1 MIRYL
6 KRIVIQN
13 IVSPS
18 GLAIISYCIFLFAWL
33 FPAGL
38 YTEYIHEPDLMFL
51 DPLVLAFYTSCV
63 AAFLLGV
70 RASCF
75 VVTGRRS
82 PAVSITV
89 RNPFLYLAIPVFL
102 GLVWCGIYL
111 KMLGGKLDFVAL
123 LLSQQGESIKVAG
136 EFGALSVGIWSS
148 GLFMLTAALWWSSVR
163 AKQLQLSGFSRHA
176 FRILFFAGVIVDVT
190 TCVAT
195 VDRTSLMP
203 LIAGLSVTWL
213 FGKTVTRNIRI
224 LRLASI
230 GLSSTAG
237 VIAVFLL
244 MSFLRG
250 TIAIKGLMMLLLG
263 YTIVS
268 YNRMAALLLGVMH
281 DSYQGRGVYLFPI
294 LRENVTL
301 NKLFHLNDRFDWP
314 TAWGLWSAAFSSV
327 ASAGLNPG
335 FNFYSVFGALYSDLG
350 WLTLAYLFFVGILV
364 GCLWWKFR
372 AGKTFAIVL
381 YPWFAFCILFWA
393 GYNVMF
399 DGRIT
404 ELLKMAVALTFYDKF
419 MLRLVYQVPD
429 TEAPVEDDGLE
440 IDRLLPEPL
449 PRDFAGD
456 YL

>member
-1 MIRYL
+1 LIRYL
-6 KRIVIQN
+6 KSIVIQN

-18 GLAIISYCIFLFAWL
+18 GLAIISYCIFLFAWV
-33 FPAGL
+33 FPSGM

-51 DPLVLAFYTSCV
+51 DPLVFAFYTSCV

-70 RASCF
+70 RASRF
-75 VVTGRRS
+75 VVTGRRN
-82 PAVSITV
+82 PAVTIAV
-89 RNPFLYLAIPVFL
+89 RNPLLYLSIPLFL
-102 GLVWCGIYL
+102 SLIWCSIYL

-136 EFGALSVGIWSS
+136 EFGGLAVRIWSS

-163 AKQLQLSGFSRHA
+163 AKQLQLSGYAKHT
-176 FRILFFAGVIVDVT
+176 FRILFFAGVIVDVA

-203 LIAGLSVTWL
+203 LVAGLTVTWL
-213 FGKTVTRNIRI
+213 FGKTVTKNIKI
-224 LRLASI
+224 LRLLSI

-268 YNRMAALLLGVMH
+268 YNRMAALLLGVMY
-281 DSYQGRGVYLFPI
+281 DSYQGRGVYLFPF
-294 LRENVTL
+294 LRENETL
-301 NKLFHLNDRFDWP
+301 NKLFHLNNYFDWP
-314 TAWGLWSAAFSSV
+314 TAWGLWSSGFSSV

-350 WLTLAYLFFVGILV
+350 WLALAYLFCVGILV

-381 YPWFAFCILFWA
+381 YPWCAFCILFWA

-404 ELLKMAVALTFYDKF
+404 ELLKMAVALTVYDKF
-419 MLRLVYQVPD
+419 MLRLVYQPGD
-429 TEAPVEDDGLE
+429 AEDRVEDDRLE
-440 IDRLLPEPL
+440 IDRLLPEPVTQG
-449 PRDFAGD
+449 FAGD

>member
-1 MIRYL
+1 MIRYF

-18 GLAIISYCIFLFAWL
+18 GLAIVSYCIFLFAWV
-33 FPAGL
+33 FPSGM

-51 DPLVLAFYTSCV
+51 DPLVLAFYTGCV

-70 RASCF
+70 RASRF
-75 VVTGRRS
+75 VVTGKRNS
-82 PAVSITV
+82 AVTIAA
-89 RNPFLYLAIPVFL
+89 RNPLLYLAIPVFL
-102 GLVWCGIYL
+102 SLVWCSIYL
-111 KMLGGKLDFVAL
+111 TMLGGKLDFVAL
-123 LLSQQGESIKVAG
+123 LLSQQGESIKAAG
-136 EFGALSVGIWSS
+136 EFGALGVGIWSA

-163 AKQLQLSGFSRHA
+163 AKQLQLTGIA
-176 FRILFFAGVIVDVT
+176 KNTFRILFFAGVIVDVA

-203 LIAGLSVTWL
+203 LVAGLSVTWL
-213 FGKTVTRNIRI
+213 FGKTVTKNIKI
-224 LRLASI
+224 LRLLTI

-244 MSFLRG
+244 VSFLRG

-268 YNRMAALLLGVMH
+268 YNRMAALLLGVMY

-294 LRENVTL
+294 LRENETL
-301 NKLFHLNDRFDWP
+301 NKLFHFNDRFDWP
-314 TAWGLWSAAFSSV
+314 TAWGLWSSAFSSV

-350 WLTLAYLFFVGILV
+350 WLALAYLFLV
-364 GCLWWKFR
+364 GLLVGYIWWKFR

-381 YPWFAFCILFWA
+381 YPWCAFCILFWV

-399 DGRIT
+399 DGRVM
-404 ELLKMAVALTFYDKF
+404 ELLKMAVALTVYDKF
-419 MLRLVYQVPD
+419 MLRQVHQPEED
-429 TEAPVEDDGLE
+429 EARVEV
-440 IDRLLPEPL
+440 DRFLPEPMTEG
-449 PRDFAGD
+449 FAGD
-456 YL
+456 YF

>member
-18 GLAIISYCIFLFAWL
+18 GLAIISYCVFLFAWV
-33 FPAGL
+33 FPSGM

-51 DPLVLAFYTSCV
+51 DPWVLAFYTSCV

-70 RASCF
+70 RASRF
-75 VVTGRRS
+75 VVISRRDS
-82 PAVSITV
+82 AVTV
-89 RNPFLYLAIPVFL
+89 AARNPFLYLAIPVFL
-102 GLVWCGIYL
+102 SLMWCGIYL

-136 EFGALSVGIWSS
+136 EFGALGVGIWSS
-148 GLFMLTAALWWSSVR
+148 GLFMLTATLWWSSVR
-163 AKQLQLSGFSRHA
+163 AKQLHLTGMA
-176 FRILFFAGVIVDVT
+176 KNMFRILFFVGVIVDIA

-213 FGKTVTRNIRI
+213 FGKTVTRNIKI
-224 LRLASI
+224 LRLLSI

-244 MSFLRG
+244 VSFLRG

-301 NKLFHLNDRFDWP
+301 NKLFHVNDYFDWP
-314 TAWGLWSAAFSSV
+314 SAWGLWSAGFSAV

-350 WLTLAYLFFVGILV
+350 WLALGYLFFVGTLV
-364 GCLWWKFR
+364 GYIWWKFR

-381 YPWFAFCILFWA
+381 YPWCAFCILFWA

-404 ELLKMAVALTFYDKF
+404 ELVKMAVALAVYDKF
-419 MLRLVYQVPD
+419 MLRQVHQPED
-429 TEAPVEDDGLE
+429 VEARVEVDGL
-440 IDRLLPEPL
+440 RPVTPG
-449 PRDFAGD
+449 FAGD
-456 YL
+456 YF

>member
-18 GLAIISYCIFLFAWL
+18 GLAIISYWIFLFAWL
-33 FPAGL
+33 FPSGL

-70 RASCF
+70 RASRF
-75 VVTGRRS
+75 VVTGGTNS
-82 PAVSITV
+82 AITIAV
-89 RNPFLYLAIPVFL
+89 RNPLLYLSIPLFL
-102 GLVWCGIYL
+102 SLIWCSIYL

-136 EFGALSVGIWSS
+136 EFGGLAVGMWSS

-163 AKQLQLSGFSRHA
+163 AKQLQLRGVTRHT
-176 FRILFFAGVIVDVT
+176 FRILFFVGVIVDVI

-213 FGKTVTRNIRI
+213 FGKTVTKNIRI
-224 LRLASI
+224 LRLLTI

-237 VIAVFLL
+237 VIAVFL
-244 MSFLRG
+244 MVSFLRG
-250 TIAIKGLMMLLLG
+250 TIAIRGLMMLLLG

-268 YNRMAALLLGVMH
+268 YNRMAALLLGVMY
-281 DSYQGRGVYLFPI
+281 DTYQGRGVYLFPI
-294 LRENVTL
+294 LRENETL
-301 NKLFHLNDRFDWP
+301 NKLFHFNDHFDWP
-314 TAWGLWSAAFSSV
+314 SAWSLWSSGFSSV

-350 WLTLAYLFFVGILV
+350 WLALAYLFFVGLLV
-364 GCLWWKFR
+364 GCVWWKFR

-381 YPWFAFCILFWA
+381 YPWCAFCILFWA

-404 ELLKMAVALTFYDKF
+404 ELVKMAVALTIYDKF
-419 MLRLVYQVPD
+419 MLRQVHRAED
-429 TEAPVEDDGLE
+429 VQARVEVASLE
-440 IDRLLPEPL
+440 VDSLLPEPVTQG
-449 PRDFAGD
+449 FAGD
-456 YL
+456 YF